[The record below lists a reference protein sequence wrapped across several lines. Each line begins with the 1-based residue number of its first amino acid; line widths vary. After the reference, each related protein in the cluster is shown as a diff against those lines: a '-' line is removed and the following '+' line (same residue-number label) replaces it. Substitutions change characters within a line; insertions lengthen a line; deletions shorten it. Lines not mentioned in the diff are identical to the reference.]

1 MKIIFTGGGTGGH
14 FYPIISVVEEM
25 RLIIRERKLIDPD
38 LYFLAPDP
46 YDKAVLFDNNI
57 EYKKVMSGKW
67 RRYFS
72 IMNVVDVFKIIIGIF
87 QALWVVFWIYPDVIF
102 SKGGFGSIP
111 TVFAGRI
118 LGIPIV
124 IHESDSAPGI
134 ANKWA
139 GKFATKIAVSF
150 PEVASYFKKEDKVA
164 WTGTP
169 IRKEIAIPA
178 KQGAHEFLHLDKDVP
193 VIFVIGGS
201 SGAKRIND
209 EIIEA
214 LPELLKKYQVIHQV
228 GKNNFADAKQT
239 VEVTLS
245 TENSKERYKM
255 FAYLDDLAMRMSA
268 GAASL
273 IISRAGATAL
283 AEIAQWGIPSIIVPI
298 SESNL
303 DHQRKN
309 AFNYAR
315 SGACSVIEESNL
327 KPEILSAEIERILTN
342 PSLQEKMK
350 AGAKSFSKSD
360 AGKIIANEIINI
372 GLKHEK

>member
-25 RLIIRERKLIDPD
+25 RLIIREKKLIDPD

-46 YDKAVLFDNNI
+46 YDKGVLFDNDI
-57 EYKKVMSGKW
+57 IYKKVMSGKW

-72 IMNVVDVFKIIIGIF
+72 PLNIIDLFKITIGIF
-87 QALWVVFWIYPDVIF
+87 QALWIVFWIYPDVIF

-111 TVFAGRI
+111 TVFAGKI
-118 LGIPIV
+118 LGIPII

-150 PEVASYFKKEDKVA
+150 PEVVSYFDEKKVA

-178 KQGAHEFLHLDKDVP
+178 KQGAHEFLHLDRDIP
-193 VIFVIGGS
+193 TIFVLGGS
-201 SGAKRIND
+201 SGAQKINEAVI
-209 EIIEA
+209 EI
-214 LPELLKKYQVIHQV
+214 LPKILNKYQIIHQV
-228 GKNNFADAKQT
+228 GKKNFKDAEQS

-273 IISRAGATAL
+273 IISRAGSTAL

-298 SESNL
+298 TNSNL
-303 DHQRKN
+303 NHQRKN
-309 AFNYAR
+309 AFNYSRA
-315 SGACSVIEESNL
+315 GAGSVIEENNL
-327 KPEILSAEIERILTN
+327 KPEILIAEIERIMSS

-350 AGAKSFSKSD
+350 EGAKRFAKTD
-360 AGKIIANEIINI
+360 AGRIIAGEIINL